1 MSISMLTNVT
11 SLTAQQNLSNAQDA
25 LSKSIGRLSS
35 GMRINSA
42 SDDAA
47 GLGISQSLQAD
58 IKSLS
63 QAQRNANDGISLS
76 QVAEGGMAQM
86 QGIVSRMRELAVESA
101 NGTLGNT
108 ERGYIQTEFTQLSG
122 EINRISSVTDFNGQ
136 KLLDGSAASGLT
148 FQVGIQ
154 NTSNDRLSLSIAK
167 LSTGTLGTAAVASV
181 AASTGVSAVSAIAA
195 LTISGCSLSSASGA
209 QKAIAAF
216 DAAIKQL
223 STARSNVGAVQNR
236 MQVTVSN
243 LSVSAQNLTAA
254 NSRITD
260 VDIAAETANM
270 TQENILS
277 QAGVAVLSQ
286 ANSIPSTAL
295 SLLRG

>member
-1 MSISMLTNVT
+1 
-11 SLTAQQNLSNAQDA
+11 
-25 LSKSIGRLSS
+25 
-35 GMRINSA
+35 MRINSA
-42 SDDAA
+42 ADDAA

-101 NGTLGNT
+101 NGTLGTT
-108 ERGYIQTEFTQLSG
+108 ERGYIQTEFSQLSG

-136 KLLDGSAASGLT
+136 KLLDGSASAGLT

-154 NTSNDRLSLSIAK
+154 NTANDRLSLSIAK
-167 LSTGTLGTAAVASV
+167 LSTSTLGTAAVASV
-181 AASTGVSAVSAIAA
+181 AASTGVSAVSAVAA
-195 LTISGCSLSSASGA
+195 LTIGGCSLSSASGA

-254 NSRITD
+254 KSRITD

-277 QAGVAVLSQ
+277 QAGVAVLAQ
-286 ANSIPSTAL
+286 ANAIPSTAL